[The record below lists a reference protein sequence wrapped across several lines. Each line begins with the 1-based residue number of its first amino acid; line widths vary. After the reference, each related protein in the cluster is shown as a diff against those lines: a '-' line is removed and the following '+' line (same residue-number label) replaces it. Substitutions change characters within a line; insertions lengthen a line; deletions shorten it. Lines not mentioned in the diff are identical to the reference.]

1 MNKTYEEKV
10 ETWKAILKEEQV
22 KKSRANQGKKYRRKK
37 DEFWVD
43 RKGKPH
49 EPLVDLDRAL
59 CIELLCKE
67 YNRCWFVENDG

>member
-22 KKSRANQGKKYRRKK
+22 KKSKANQGKKYRRKK

-49 EPLVDLDRAL
+49 EPLVDL
-59 CIELLCKE
+59 EHS
-67 YNRCWFVENDG
+67 V